1 MFFLSL
7 KNLNMNKIIILLL
20 VFFLSISNLI
30 AQDISEIYEKV
41 SPAVVAIFTE
51 ENTVITKDSNNS
63 QTVTSGGLGSGF
75 MVTNQLIVTAA
86 HVVKAPKSLM
96 VQFADG
102 DAIPAKVIS
111 SYQKADIALIGLTRP
126 KKNAVIVNFGDS
138 DKMKIGQQVFVVGV
152 PLGVGFSMS
161 SGYVSGFRKE
171 TLGKNP
177 FTNSEFIQTDAAI
190 NQGNS
195 GGPMFNLNGE
205 VVGIVSH
212 ITSKSG
218 GSDGIGFASSSN
230 LAAKLLLN
238 NKMPWFGADLY
249 SICGKE
255 AKIFNLPQPC
265 GLLVQR
271 VVVSSIFGRMGIRE
285 GDTEVSIGDEKH
297 IMGGDI
303 ILALNGLEYNTTD
316 ETLVKLANFANS
328 LNKDSKFEITIL
340 REGKIMTL
348 KSK

>member
-1 MFFLSL
+1 
-7 KNLNMNKIIILLL
+7 MNKILVTL
-20 VFFLSISNLI
+20 VFFLLSANALI
-30 AQDISEIYEKV
+30 AQDISKVYEKV
-41 SPAVVAIFTE
+41 SSAVVAIFTE
-51 ENTVITKDSNNS
+51 ENTVITQDSNHS
-63 QTVTSGGLGSGF
+63 ETVTSGGLGSGF

-96 VQFADG
+96 VQFSDG
-102 DAIPAKVIS
+102 EVIPAKVIS
-111 SYQKADIALIGLTRP
+111 SYQTPDIALIGLTRP
-126 KKNAVIVNFGDS
+126 KDNATIVSFGDS

-161 SGYVSGFRKE
+161 SGYISGFRRQ
-171 TLGKNP
+171 TIGKNP
-177 FTNSEFIQTDAAI
+177 FTNSDFIQTDAAI

-249 SICGKE
+249 SLCGKE

-271 VVVSSIFGRMGIRE
+271 VIVSSIFGNMGVRE
-285 GDTEVSIGDEKH
+285 GDTEVSIGNKKL

-303 ILALNGLEYNTTD
+303 ILALNGIDYKTTD
-316 ETLVKLANFANS
+316 ETLVELAEFANG
-328 LNKDSKFEITIL
+328 LNKDSKIEITIL
-340 REGKIMTL
+340 REGKIITL

>member
-1 MFFLSL
+1 
-7 KNLNMNKIIILLL
+7 MNKILVTL
-20 VFFLSISNLI
+20 VFFLLSANALI
-30 AQDISEIYEKV
+30 AQDISKVYEKV

-51 ENTVITKDSNNS
+51 ENTVITQDSNHS
-63 QTVTSGGLGSGF
+63 ETVTSGGLGSGF

-96 VQFADG
+96 VQFSDG
-102 DAIPAKVIS
+102 EVIPAKVIS
-111 SYQKADIALIGLTRP
+111 SYQTPDIALIGLTRP
-126 KKNAVIVNFGDS
+126 KDNATIVSFGDS

-161 SGYVSGFRKE
+161 SGYISGFRRQ
-171 TLGKNP
+171 TIGKNP
-177 FTNSEFIQTDAAI
+177 FTNSDFIQTDAAI

-249 SICGKE
+249 SLCGKE

-271 VVVSSIFGRMGIRE
+271 VIVSSIFGNMGVRE
-285 GDTEVSIGDEKH
+285 GDTEVSIGNKKL

-303 ILALNGLEYNTTD
+303 ILALNGIDYKTTD
-316 ETLVKLANFANS
+316 ETLVELAEFANG
-328 LNKDSKFEITIL
+328 LNKDSKIEITIL
-340 REGKIMTL
+340 REGKIITL

>member
-1 MFFLSL
+1 MKKTLLFP
-7 KNLNMNKIIILLL
+7 ILLIL
-20 VFFLSISNLI
+20 FSPTIQ
-30 AQDISEIYEKV
+30 AQDISNIYEKV

-51 ENTVITKDSNNS
+51 ENTIITESSNNS

-75 MVTNQLIVTAA
+75 MVSDQLVVTAA
-86 HVVKAPKSLM
+86 HVVKAPKRLM

-102 DAIPAKVIS
+102 EVIPAKVVS
-111 SYQKADIALIGLTRP
+111 SYKTADIALIGLTR
-126 KKNAVIVNFGDS
+126 KRANAVTVKFGDS
-138 DKMKIGQQVFVVGV
+138 DKMKIGQQVFVIGV

-161 SGYVSGFRKE
+161 SGYVSGFRRE

-177 FTNSEFIQTDAAI
+177 FTNTDFIQTDAAI

-212 ITSKSG
+212 ITSKTG

-249 SICGKE
+249 SLSGKE
-255 AKIFNLPQPC
+255 AKIFNLPQPN

-285 GDTEVSIGDEKH
+285 GDTEVSIGKQKL

-303 ILALNGLEYNTTD
+303 ILAFNGIEYNTVD
-316 ETLVKLANFANS
+316 ETLVKIAKFANN
-328 LNKDSKFEITIL
+328 LDKDTKFEITIL
-340 REGKIMTL
+340 REGKIKIL

>member
-1 MFFLSL
+1 M
-7 KNLNMNKIIILLL
+7 KLLL
-20 VFFLSISNLI
+20 RTFAVLVLTASSVQS
-30 AQDISEIYEKV
+30 QDISKIYEKV

-51 ENTVITKDSNNS
+51 ENTVITQDSNHS
-63 QTVTSGGLGSGF
+63 QTVTNGGLGSGF
-75 MVTNQLIVTAA
+75 MVSNRLIVTAA

-102 DAIPAKVIS
+102 EVIPAKVIS
-111 SYQKADIALIGLTRP
+111 SYQAPDIALIGLTRE
-126 KKNAVIVNFGDS
+126 KNNATLVSFGDS

-161 SGYVSGFRKE
+161 SGYISGFRRQ

-177 FTNSEFIQTDAAI
+177 FTNTDFIQTDAAI

-205 VVGIVSH
+205 VIGIVSH

-249 SICGKE
+249 SLSGKE
-255 AKIFNLPQPC
+255 AKIFNLPQPN

-271 VVVSSIFGRMGIRE
+271 VVVSSILGRMGVRE
-285 GDTEVSIGDEKH
+285 GDTEVSIGKQKL
-297 IMGGDI
+297 ILGGDI
-303 ILALNGLEYNTTD
+303 ILAFNGIEYNTVD
-316 ETLVKLANFANS
+316 DTLVKLAEFANS
-328 LNKDSKFEITIL
+328 IDKDTKFEITIL
-340 REGKIMTL
+340 REGKVMTL
-348 KSK
+348 QSK

>member
-1 MFFLSL
+1 
-7 KNLNMNKIIILLL
+7 MNKIPVCL
-20 VFFLSISNLI
+20 VFFLMSINILF
-30 AQDISEIYEKV
+30 AQDISKIYEKV

-51 ENTVITKDSNNS
+51 ENTVITESSNKS

-75 MVTNQLIVTAA
+75 MVTDQLVVTAA

-102 DAIPAKVIS
+102 EVIPARVIS
-111 SYQKADIALIGLTRP
+111 SYKTADIALIGLTR
-126 KKNAVIVNFGDS
+126 KRTNAITVSFGDS
-138 DKMKIGQQVFVVGV
+138 DKMKIGQRVFVVGV

-177 FTNSEFIQTDAAI
+177 FTNSDFIQTDAAI

-205 VVGIVSH
+205 VIGIVSH

-249 SICGKE
+249 SISGKE

-271 VVVSSIFGRMGIRE
+271 VIVSSIFGKMGVRE
-285 GDTEVSIGDEKH
+285 GDTEVSIGNQKL

-303 ILALNGLEYNTTD
+303 ILAFNDIEYNTID
-316 ETLVKLANFANS
+316 DTLVKIAKFANS
-328 LNKDSKFEITIL
+328 LDNESKFKITVL
-340 REGKIMTL
+340 REGKIITL
-348 KSK
+348 ESK

>member
-1 MFFLSL
+1 MKKTLL
-7 KNLNMNKIIILLL
+7 LPILLIL
-20 VFFLSISNLI
+20 FSPTIQ
-30 AQDISEIYEKV
+30 AQDISNIYEKV

-51 ENTVITKDSNNS
+51 ENTIITESSNNS

-75 MVTNQLIVTAA
+75 MVSDQLVVTAA
-86 HVVKAPKSLM
+86 HVVKAPKRLM

-102 DAIPAKVIS
+102 EVIPAKVVS
-111 SYQKADIALIGLTRP
+111 SYKTADIALIGLTR
-126 KKNAVIVNFGDS
+126 KRANAVTVKFGDS
-138 DKMKIGQQVFVVGV
+138 DKMKIGQQVFVIGV

-161 SGYVSGFRKE
+161 SGYVSGFRRE

-177 FTNSEFIQTDAAI
+177 FTNTDFIQTDAAI

-212 ITSKSG
+212 ITSKTG

-249 SICGKE
+249 SLSGKE
-255 AKIFNLPQPC
+255 AKIFNLPQPN

-285 GDTEVSIGDEKH
+285 GDTEVSIGKQKL

-303 ILALNGLEYNTTD
+303 ILAFNGIEYNTVD
-316 ETLVKLANFANS
+316 ETLVKIAEFANN
-328 LNKDSKFEITIL
+328 LDKDTKFEITIL
-340 REGKIMTL
+340 REGKIKIL

>member
-1 MFFLSL
+1 MKKTLIL
-7 KNLNMNKIIILLL
+7 PILL
-20 VFFLSISNLI
+20 ILI
-30 AQDISEIYEKV
+30 IPAIQAQDISKIYEKV

-51 ENTVITKDSNNS
+51 ENSVITKDSNHS
-63 QTVTSGGLGSGF
+63 QTVTNEGLGSGF
-75 MVTNQLIVTAA
+75 MVTNRLIITAA

-102 DAIPAKVIS
+102 EVIPAKVIS
-111 SYQKADIALIGLTRP
+111 SYQTPDIALISLTRE
-126 KKNAVIVNFGDS
+126 KNNATTVSFGDS
-138 DKMKIGQQVFVVGV
+138 NEMKIGQQVFVVGV

-161 SGYVSGFRKE
+161 SGYVSGFRRQ

-177 FTNSEFIQTDAAI
+177 FTNSDFIQTDAAI

-195 GGPMFNLNGE
+195 GGPMFNLSGE

-249 SICGKE
+249 SLSGKE
-255 AKIFNLPQPC
+255 AKIFNLPQPN

-271 VVVSSIFGRMGIRE
+271 VVVSSIFGSMGVRE
-285 GDTEVSIGDEKH
+285 GDTEVSIGNQKL

-303 ILALNGLEYNTTD
+303 ILTFNGIQYNTVD
-316 ETLVKLANFANS
+316 ETLLKLAEFAKS
-328 LNKDSKFEITIL
+328 LNKDSQFEITIL
-340 REGKIMTL
+340 REGQIITL
-348 KSK
+348 KSKKN

>member
-1 MFFLSL
+1 
-7 KNLNMNKIIILLL
+7 MNKILVTL
-20 VFFLSISNLI
+20 VFFLLSANALI
-30 AQDISEIYEKV
+30 AQDISKVYEKV

-51 ENTVITKDSNNS
+51 ENTVITQDSNHS
-63 QTVTSGGLGSGF
+63 ETVTSGGLGSGF

-96 VQFADG
+96 VQFSDG
-102 DAIPAKVIS
+102 EVIPAEVIS
-111 SYQKADIALIGLTRP
+111 SYQTPDIALIGLTRP
-126 KKNAVIVNFGDS
+126 KDNATIVSFGDS

-161 SGYVSGFRKE
+161 SGYISGFRRQ
-171 TLGKNP
+171 TIGKNP
-177 FTNSEFIQTDAAI
+177 FTNSDFIQTDAAI

-249 SICGKE
+249 SLCGKE
-255 AKIFNLPQPC
+255 AKIFNLPQSC

-271 VVVSSIFGRMGIRE
+271 VIVSSIFGNMGVRE
-285 GDTEVSIGDEKH
+285 GDTEVSIGNKKL

-303 ILALNGLEYNTTD
+303 ILALNGIDYKTTD
-316 ETLVKLANFANS
+316 ETLVELAEFANG
-328 LNKDSKFEITIL
+328 LNKDSKIEITIL
-340 REGKIMTL
+340 REGKIITL